1 MKVISETCHA
11 HLIQY
16 LHLYW
21 CEVPDECYFRNVSC
35 TLNSISTFV
44 LVWGTWWKL
53 FQKRVMHTY
62 FNIYICIDVRY
73 LMKVISET
81 YHAHLIQYL
90 HLYWYEVPDEGYF
103 RNVSCTFNSI
113 FTFVLVWGT
122 WWKLFQ
128 KRVMNTEFNIYIF
141 IDVRYLM
148 KVILETCHAHLIQY
162 LHLYWCK
169 VPDESYFRNVSYTLN
184 SISTF
189 ELVWSTWWKLFQ
201 KRVMHT

>member
-21 CEVPDECYFRNVSC
+21 CEVPDEGYFRNVSCTLNSISTFVLVWGNGWKLFQKRIMHILFNIYICIGLRYLMKVILETFHAHLIQYLHLYWCEVPDEGYFRNVSC

-53 FQKRVMHTY
+53 F
-62 FNIYICIDVRY
+62 C
-73 LMKVISET
+73 
-81 YHAHLIQYL
+81 
-90 HLYWYEVPDEGYF
+90 
-103 RNVSCTFNSI
+103 
-113 FTFVLVWGT
+113 
-122 WWKLFQ
+122 
-128 KRVMNTEFNIYIF
+128 
-141 IDVRYLM
+141 
-148 KVILETCHAHLIQY
+148 
-162 LHLYWCK
+162 
-169 VPDESYFRNVSYTLN
+169 TLN

-189 ELVWSTWWKLFQ
+189 VLMWGTWWRLFQ

>member
-1 MKVISETCHA
+1 MKVIPETCHA

-21 CEVPDECYFRNVSC
+21 CEVTDEGYFRNVSC

-62 FNIYICIDVRY
+62 VNIYICIGVRY
-73 LMKVISET
+73 LMKFNSER
-81 YHAHLIQYL
+81 YHAHLIQYVHLYWCEVYDESYSRNLSCILIQYL
-90 HLYWYEVPDEGYF
+90 HLYWCEVPVEGYF
-103 RNVSCTFNSI
+103 RNVSCT
-113 FTFVLVWGT
+113 
-122 WWKLFQ
+122 
-128 KRVMNTEFNIYIF
+128 
-141 IDVRYLM
+141 
-148 KVILETCHAHLIQY
+148 
-162 LHLYWCK
+162 
-169 VPDESYFRNVSYTLN
+169 LN

-189 ELVWSTWWKLFQ
+189 VFVWVIWWKLFQ